1 MKEQVGPEVVSNTI
15 PQPKNADHVG
25 VGKSPSNDQPSAD
38 IDLCWLYIYTA
49 ISGVGIKFYRP
60 DTSLPTNIRRWMPDL
75 PTNGSTI

>member
-38 IDLCWLYIYTA
+38 IDLC
-49 ISGVGIKFYRP
+49 
-60 DTSLPTNIRRWMPDL
+60 
-75 PTNGSTI
+75 